1 MLFRYNTGL
10 GLLLLRVVLA
20 VVFIAH
26 GAQKLFGIWGGGGIS
41 GTAGFFD
48 SLGIPLPGVMA
59 VVSAILEF
67 FGGILLALGLLTRP
81 VALLLAIEMLM
92 ATVVFHWPQG
102 FFVSAN
108 AIGIEFTMVLTIA
121 ALALVFTGP
130 GRFSI
135 DEGLR
140 RELDSPT

>member
-20 VVFIAH
+20 IVFIAH

-59 VVSAILEF
+59 VASGILEF

-81 VALLLAIEMLM
+81 VALLLAIEMLVAT
-92 ATVVFHWPQG
+92 ATVHWPQG
-102 FFVSAN
+102 FFVSTDAF
-108 AIGIEFTMVLTIA
+108 GIEFTMVLMVA
-121 ALALVFTGP
+121 ALTLVFTGS
-130 GRFSI
+130 GRLSV

-140 RELDSPT
+140 RELSPSD